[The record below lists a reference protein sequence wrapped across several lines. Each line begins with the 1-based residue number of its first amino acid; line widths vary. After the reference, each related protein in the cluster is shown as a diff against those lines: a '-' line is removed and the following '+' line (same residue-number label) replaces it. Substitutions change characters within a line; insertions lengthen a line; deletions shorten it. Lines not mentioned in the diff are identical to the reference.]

1 MSFSKAPVHRFNETI
16 NCAPPASKYTPTMN
30 SKVKGLIPYSNQKGP
45 RFQFIGSE
53 SCCSQDSRKNSY
65 DSNYHSVQ
73 SRVPDSLVDNNE
85 AFGDERISARPT
97 CSRASISYMPRISSI
112 PRKNTAS
119 NIDMASTNKSPQ
131 KRTASKGPLITD
143 KQNKRGFEI
152 QFLTKKKKLGVLKQ
166 ELLEKQKSV
175 LEIYSTLADIREKV
189 LDATGK
195 DLGPLEEI
203 KLIDL
208 GNMRDVLAQD
218 DPPPT
223 MKHQTEGVNE
233 LIELSSDFMEKLE
246 EKLQAIPD
254 CYVEFCTNVLKTRN
268 TAFEN
273 LLNMNGSNAEGDETK
288 LHEHLEKCVH
298 EGDDLFKQL
307 EDTKAT
313 QTQAITEL
321 LSDIRNVMTVQIS
334 TLENQTPSK
343 HELSLQQKVDLLV
356 VENTDLTQK
365 LKACVE
371 ELEAERDKG
380 NVLKD
385 RKSSM
390 DLQLIAARQ
399 KLRDMEQKLSSDEG
413 KVTQLQSQMKVLEGQ
428 LKIRETAFENKTKEL
443 TKINKIANDQVT
455 KLEKQRESLEL
466 RVLDLKKSLTTKEE
480 EAVAAITGLQNKINE
495 VTQRLEEEHNLKLQL
510 ESELSISEQRMLE
523 VEEKGRQLAE
533 MAEKTKTIVVSGE
546 ESKHSEREVEL
557 WNELQST
564 KVLLKSA
571 QDQINALKEEKD
583 KFLETINKASED
595 DENNLKEICTKYG
608 AELVQKDDK
617 IKQLQDRIIELLDT
631 VAKCQEQNV
640 LLDKQMKDYQE
651 RIEAQSGNSS
661 INVQTQVQ
669 LSQLQQQVLDLEVTV
684 SEAVHQNEQLEQALT
699 QKQLEV
705 EQRDRLMREQ
715 SKVLKVR
722 DELIGL
728 LKGKEQRQDEH
739 INSLQSDL
747 DEREKKADKVNKEIA
762 TKAEE
767 LQELYSTLEN
777 KQIQVMRLEKLVKQ
791 MEEQQERAQAQ
802 RTRHEARIAQLEHAL
817 MEKRNQRGSKFPF
830 L

>member
-1 MSFSKAPVHRFNETI
+1 MAGLCEGGNEPPGSLKASNGLKQGDALSPLLFNFALEYAIRKVQGNREGLELNGLHQLLVYVEDVNMLGEKPQTIRENTGILFEGSKAI
-16 NCAPPASKYTPTMN
+16 
-30 SKVKGLIPYSNQKGP
+30 GLK
-45 RFQFIGSE
+45 
-53 SCCSQDSRKNSY
+53 
-65 DSNYHSVQ
+65 SNYHSVQ
-73 SRVPDSLVDNNE
+73 SRAPDSLVDNE

-119 NIDMASTNKSPQ
+119 NIDMASTNKSPH

-166 ELLEKQKSV
+166 ELLDKQKSV

-390 DLQLIAARQ
+390 DLQLITARQ

-495 VTQRLEEEHNLKLQL
+495 VTQRLEEEHNLNEARLQL

-546 ESKHSEREVEL
+546 E
-557 WNELQST
+557 N
-564 KVLLKSA
+564 KVLLQVLRAVSSHFI
-571 QDQINALKEEKD
+571 D
-583 KFLETINKASED
+583 
-595 DENNLKEICTKYG
+595 
-608 AELVQKDDK
+608 
-617 IKQLQDRIIELLDT
+617 LLNM
-631 VAKCQEQNV
+631 E
-640 LLDKQMKDYQE
+640 
-651 RIEAQSGNSS
+651 
-661 INVQTQVQ
+661 
-669 LSQLQQQVLDLEVTV
+669 QQVLME
-684 SEAVHQNEQLEQALT
+684 
-699 QKQLEV
+699 K
-705 EQRDRLMREQ
+705 
-715 SKVLKVR
+715 
-722 DELIGL
+722 
-728 LKGKEQRQDEH
+728 
-739 INSLQSDL
+739 SLQ
-747 DEREKKADKVNKEIA
+747 
-762 TKAEE
+762 
-767 LQELYSTLEN
+767 
-777 KQIQVMRLEKLVKQ
+777 
-791 MEEQQERAQAQ
+791 
-802 RTRHEARIAQLEHAL
+802 
-817 MEKRNQRGSKFPF
+817 
-830 L
+830 